1 MNLKLTFEPS
11 VTWIQ
16 LAPSRPQ
23 MAACLRPSRWRLLR
37 YSPHDIFRQVL
48 QIKIFRRK
56 RNEGI
61 SDDHSIWC
69 RPTESNVQKKW
80 LRAKSVVFSFN
91 LKRFVQQRLRWFQRE
106 RERASAIWLTG
117 KALLHKN
124 LSLRTAILVIF
135 IFQTKKCTFL
145 FNCSCF
151 KIRTTLLQSVCKHKV
166 VKWIAV
172 HLV

>member
-1 MNLKLTFEPS
+1 MKMMNLKLTFEPS

-48 QIKIFRRK
+48 QLKIFRRN

-69 RPTESNVQKKW
+69 RRTESNVQKKW
-80 LRAKSVVFSFN
+80 LRGQNRLFFRFN

-106 RERASAIWLTG
+106 RESVGYMINRESPLTQ
-117 KALLHKN
+117 KAKLEDCYFGFIYISDQKMYFSIQLL
-124 LSLRTAILVIF
+124 
-135 IFQTKKCTFL
+135 
-145 FNCSCF
+145 CF

-166 VKWIAV
+166 VNCE
-172 HLV
+172 